1 LFEGTDVNIEGELLK
16 AASIVPRSKDVIDKL
31 LTNFNLPIEFA
42 NASYF
47 RKGTPRYFEYKIS
60 DQPIVQQPQDEIDG
74 FINLI
79 FNEDISLDEILKQTA
94 NVEEAI
100 LYAYFKKAEKIIDH
114 VWQLDKLAY
123 VQNDVDSKDNVA
135 QKEIKALIA
144 HEQELLNISV
154 LNTLFNYNADVV
166 WVYRGEVI
174 DIASKAAFN
183 KWLSVICDQVYC
195 DTPVYINEMVNKHKP
210 SSAIS
215 TARVNFLAH
224 LLDNAAEQNLGFE
237 DGKFPPEKTIYLTL
251 LQNTGIHKRI
261 GREYLMDTPT
271 EESFLPL

>member
-1 LFEGTDVNIEGELLK
+1 M
-16 AASIVPRSKDVIDKL
+16 
-31 LTNFNLPIEFA
+31 
-42 NASYF
+42 
-47 RKGTPRYFEYKIS
+47 
-60 DQPIVQQPQDEIDG
+60 QQPQDEIDG

-79 FNEDISLDEILKQTA
+79 FNVVLSLEDVLKQTA

-100 LYAYFKKAEKIIDH
+100 LYAYFKKAEQIIDH

-251 LQNTGIHKRI
+251 LQNTGIDKSI
-261 GREYLMDTPT
+261 GR
-271 EESFLPL
+271 